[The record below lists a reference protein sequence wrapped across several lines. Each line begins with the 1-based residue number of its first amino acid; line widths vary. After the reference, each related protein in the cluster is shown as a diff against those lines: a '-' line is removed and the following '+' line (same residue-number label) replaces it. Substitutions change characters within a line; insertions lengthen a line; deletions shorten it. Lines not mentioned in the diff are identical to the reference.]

1 MFVFNLKKSI
11 SSFGENVCLRKR
23 YTSMTPTHEE
33 FTPDQEA
40 LLSRFVTNT
49 KGSIFAL
56 HNLPEVV
63 KGALFSR
70 YSRSTLGLRTLLL
83 REFIMNEEESWFK
96 DVVGKAS
103 QDGAEEQYI
112 AIKRA
117 QNFYDRVLYNYGDDS
132 IAELGGAH
140 LAIENISML
149 AAKAIEDCRIGGSP
163 LEKSTRYAYFDQKV
177 GGEYLFHREA
187 VLMTSAWRPLYIA
200 TCNMLFDTY
209 SKLHASL
216 MDFMSEKYPRDPE
229 IAKGAYAAAI
239 RAKVLDCVRG
249 LLPASAL
256 TNMGLFGNGRFFEGM
271 LHKLQCENLAELND
285 IGKAAYEE
293 LSKVIPSFVR
303 RAEPC
308 HKTHRSYSEFQ
319 ESMREDIQVM
329 SSQVLLEE
337 EEVHEPYVRLV
348 SCDPEAVIKIAAAL
362 LYKDSDK
369 SFEELLEYCRELD
382 QEEIARI
389 LDSAVSARQQ
399 RRHKSPRA
407 LENALFTF
415 EFLADFG
422 AYRDF
427 QRHRMLT
434 QERQLLTCNHGYY
447 IPEEI
452 VEAGFEKE
460 YRGAMDEAKAAFD
473 TISKELPE
481 EAQYVVP
488 MAYNIRWYWTL
499 NLRSVQWLTELRSQ
513 AAGHTCY
520 RRMAQQMAHCI
531 EEKIPALKRFL
542 GFVDYEERPVGR
554 LEQEV
559 RSEKKVAALTP

>member
-1 MFVFNLKKSI
+1 
-11 SSFGENVCLRKR
+11 
-23 YTSMTPTHEE
+23 MTPTHEE
-33 FTPDQEA
+33 FSSDQEA
-40 LLSRFVTNT
+40 LLCRFVTNT

-83 REFIMNEEESWFK
+83 REFIMNEEESWFQ
-96 DVVGKAS
+96 DIVGRADKEGS
-103 QDGAEEQYI
+103 EEQYV

-117 QNFYDRVLYNYGDDS
+117 QNFYDRVLDGYGDDS

-140 LAIENISML
+140 LAIENVSML
-149 AAKAIEDCRIGGSP
+149 AAKSLEDCRIGGSP

-187 VLMTSAWRPLYIA
+187 VLMTSAWRSLYVS

-209 SKLHASL
+209 SKLHSAL
-216 MDFMSEKYPRDPE
+216 MNFMSEKHPRDPE
-229 IAKGAYAAAI
+229 TAKNAYTAAI

-271 LHKLQCENLAELND
+271 LHKLHCEHLTELNE
-285 IGKAAYEE
+285 IGRSAYEE

-303 RAEPC
+303 RAEPN
-308 HKTHRSYSEFQ
+308 HRTHCSYAEFQ
-319 ESMREDIQVM
+319 EAMQ
-329 SSQVLLEE
+329 EE
-337 EEVHEPYVRLV
+337 IEEVSNHVCLEDREEHGPYVRLV
-348 SCDPEAVIKIAAAL
+348 SYDSEAVLKIVAAL
-362 LYKDSDK
+362 LYRDSDRG
-369 SFEELLEYCRELD
+369 FEELLDYCRTLD
-382 QEEIARI
+382 QEEIDRI
-389 LDSAVSARQQ
+389 LESAVNARQQ
-399 RRHKSPRA
+399 RRHKSPRSV
-407 LENALFTF
+407 ENASFTF

-447 IPEEI
+447 MPEEI
-452 VEAGFEKE
+452 VEAGLENE
-460 YRGAMDEAKAAFD
+460 YRAAMDAAKSAYN
-473 TISKELPE
+473 TIAKELPA

-488 MAYNIRWYWTL
+488 MAYNVRWYWTL
-499 NLRSVQWLTELRSQ
+499 NLRSLQWLTELRSQ
-513 AAGHTCY
+513 AAGHTSY
-520 RRMAQQMAHCI
+520 RKMAQQMAQCI
-531 EEKIPALKRFL
+531 EEKIPQLKKFFS
-542 GFVDYEERPVGR
+542 FVDYNEHSVGR
-554 LEQEV
+554 LGQEI
-559 RSEKKVAALTP
+559 RSEKKAQKV